1 MFAGWMDD
9 EQVTIKLS
17 QLTEHL
23 ACVLCRGM
31 LRDAQTIP
39 ECLHSCE
46 CLSRIEHVAD
56 AVVVAAVLDCL
67 MDSFAHGRW

>member
-1 MFAGWMDD
+1 MFAGLMDN

-23 ACVLCRGM
+23 TCVLCRGM

-46 CLSRIEHVAD
+46 CLLRIR
-56 AVVVAAVLDCL
+56 VLSMGL
-67 MDSFAHGRW
+67 MLLLLLQCWTAHGLIRS